1 MAADMPPEVAG
12 VVEDFELGALVG
24 RYPQAAN
31 RMLTLQCRI
40 YASVFGF
47 TFIATVI
54 GGATTGNLTAIP
66 IALPWLALS
75 AWLVLLGERI
85 KRNRAFYLYREGIVT
100 TNRSGRVT
108 LSERWE
114 NLQLYWEIRRTG
126 PHVSGPLRDL
136 YRLVVDGKTRF
147 RHGDPRDFG
156 YGRALRELAAAGR
169 APTLFRLLRS
179 GKPVSF
185 GPVTATTAGLVHR
198 NKTLPWPTIDGI
210 DFVEDMIANNAALI
224 SLRMT
229 MNQPISLPM
238 KKVPDLLV
246 LMRIVSSIKNDPD
259 WLTQD
264 T

>member
-1 MAADMPPEVAG
+1 MAVDVPPEVAA

-24 RYPQAAN
+24 RYPQAIN
-31 RMLTLQCRI
+31 RMLTLLCRV
-40 YASVFGF
+40 YAGMCGF
-47 TFIATVI
+47 AVLASVI
-54 GGATTGNLTAIP
+54 GGATGGNLTAIP
-66 IALPWLALS
+66 IVLPWLALS
-75 AWLVLLGERI
+75 VWLVLLGERI

-114 NLQLYWEIRRTG
+114 NLQLYWEITRTG
-126 PHVSGPLRDL
+126 PNASGPLQDR
-136 YRLVVDGKTRF
+136 YRLVVDDKTRF
-147 RHGDPRDFG
+147 RHGNLRDFG

-185 GPVTATTAGLVHR
+185 GPVTATTAGLVYR
-198 NKTLPWPTIDGI
+198 NKTLPWSTIDGI

-229 MNQPISLPM
+229 MNQPVSLPM
-238 KKVPDLLV
+238 SKVPDLLV

-264 T
+264 A